1 MQDGQCRVTR
11 DEKRGS
17 AGHMDNSRHSSPVTR
32 HAFTLL
38 ELLVVIAIIGILAAL
53 LLPALS
59 AAKQRAKST
68 QCLND
73 MKQILVA
80 TTTYLGDSNGRM
92 VPLWEEMGATNLPPW
107 TFDPATFIVQKPTYL
122 WWPDKFRLDGL
133 LPAAASFSCPAL
145 TVPASLAHGQCYS
158 SVYTLGIG
166 MNYPEYGAIVPA
178 SENADPVYASANEGQ
193 VSNPGGSIVYT
204 DAGFVTNP
212 DDDYDSWMEQ
222 PGTGDTYF
230 RVPSDTAAWPGNDFT
245 RSVPRHSKR
254 LNAAFFDG
262 HADKIKNSAIGYDLD
277 RTNPAALWPRNNNGE
292 TP

>member
-133 LPAAASFSCPAL
+133 LPADRLVQLSRAHRAGQPCPRAML
-145 TVPASLAHGQCYS
+145 
-158 SVYTLGIG
+158 
-166 MNYPEYGAIVPA
+166 
-178 SENADPVYASANEGQ
+178 
-193 VSNPGGSIVYT
+193 
-204 DAGFVTNP
+204 
-212 DDDYDSWMEQ
+212 
-222 PGTGDTYF
+222 
-230 RVPSDTAAWPGNDFT
+230 
-245 RSVPRHSKR
+245 
-254 LNAAFFDG
+254 
-262 HADKIKNSAIGYDLD
+262 
-277 RTNPAALWPRNNNGE
+277 
-292 TP
+292 